1 MNEMLTI
8 GKYAGG
14 KRGRFEL
21 PADVQTT
28 TLAVLGIRGSG
39 KTNTAT
45 VMVEEL
51 AARGRQVVV
60 IDPTD
65 VWWGLRSSADGKR
78 PGHAIVVCGGSHG
91 QVPLA
96 AGDGA
101 TLADFVVQERC
112 SLVLSLRHLRKGDQK
127 RLVTD
132 FAEQLYHRKG
142 EAAHRTPLLVVIDEA
157 DAFVPQRVGGAEARM
172 VGAIEDLVRRGR
184 SAGLGVVLISQRAA
198 SVNKDV
204 LTQIELLVAHRH
216 TSPQDRKALDAWVEA
231 HDTAGRRDEF
241 MRQLAGLP
249 VGTAWVWSPGWLDVF
264 ARVEVRARQTFDSSA
279 TPKGGQ
285 AETPKAAAAVDI
297 EVLRT
302 RLAATIQEA
311 EARNPRKLLAR
322 IAELERE
329 LSARTPEL
337 DPDEIERIVEARV
350 AVAVAQVKEVMGF
363 AASKVGS
370 ICRLADEART
380 ILADPKWT
388 APARSTRMPVK
399 PPPPARTPRPIRP
412 ADAHDENGVIRGGG
426 AKRMLEV
433 LVSRHPARFTEAQWA
448 TLSGLKRTGGTWATY
463 KSRLVTAGLVERS
476 GDLWTATDEA
486 IRQYGN
492 LRRRMDPAEILA
504 DWKRKLGRGPGRMID
519 ALLERGSRGMT
530 RDELAAAV
538 ELEATGGTF
547 ATYLSRL
554 RSNGLVETRNADLQ
568 LTEVMTSCNTVLGR
582 ILMTERR

>member
-1 MNEMLTI
+1 MDEMLTI

-14 KRGRFEL
+14 KRSRFEL

-28 TLAVLGIRGSG
+28 TSAVLGIRGSG

-51 AARGRQVVV
+51 VARGRQVVV

-96 AGDGA
+96 AGDGVI
-101 TLADFVVQERC
+101 LADFVVQERC

-157 DAFVPQRVGGAEARM
+157 DAFVPQRVGGSEARM

-279 TPKGGQ
+279 TPKGGGQ
-285 AETPKAAAAVDI
+285 AETPKAAADVDI
-297 EVLRT
+297 EALRT

-311 EARNPRKLLAR
+311 EARDPRKLLAR

-329 LSARTPEL
+329 LGARAPES
-337 DPDEIERIVEARV
+337 DPDEIERIVQTRV
-350 AVAVAQVKEVMGF
+350 ADALAETRKVVDA
-363 AASKVGS
+363 AASRVRS
-370 ICRLADEART
+370 ICQLAGEIRDV
-380 ILADPKWT
+380 LDGQQWT
-388 APARSTRMPVK
+388 APATPAKAAVNPR
-399 PPPPARTPRPIRP
+399 PPARMPRPTKP
-412 ADAHDENGVIRGGG
+412 AAAHDGNGVIRGG
-426 AKRMLEV
+426 AKRMLEI
-433 LVSRHPARFTEAQWA
+433 LVSRHPVRFTEAQWA

-476 GDLWTATDEA
+476 GDLWAATDDA
-486 IRQYGN
+486 VRQHGD
-492 LRRRMDPAEILA
+492 LRRPVNPVEIIE
-504 DWKRKLGRGPGRMID
+504 DWKRKLGRGPARMID
-519 ALLERGSRGMT
+519 VLLERGARGMT
-530 RDELAAAV
+530 REELAVAV
-538 ELEATGGTF
+538 DLEPSGGTF

-554 RSNGLVETRNADLQ
+554 RSNGLVTVESGGIVLSDATQ
-568 LTEVMTSCNTVLGR
+568 L
-582 ILMTERR
+582 

>member
-1 MNEMLTI
+1 MDETLTI

-28 TLAVLGIRGSG
+28 TSAVLGIRGSG

-51 AARGRQVVV
+51 AVRGRQVVV

-78 PGHAIVVCGGSHG
+78 PGHAIVICGGSHG

-101 TLADFVVQERC
+101 VLADFVVQERC

-285 AETPKAAAAVDI
+285 AAAPKAAADVDI
-297 EVLRT
+297 EALRT
-302 RLAATIQEA
+302 RLAATIQAA
-311 EARNPRKLLAR
+311 EARDPRKLLAR

-329 LSARTPEL
+329 LGVRAPVPDL
-337 DPDEIERIVEARV
+337 DEIERIVE
-350 AVAVAQVKEVMGF
+350 K
-363 AASKVGS
+363 
-370 ICRLADEART
+370 RLAGALAGTKKSLEAVVSKIRSIWQLASEARDV
-380 ILADPKWT
+380 LEGQQWT
-388 APARSTRMPVK
+388 APASTAKAAVK
-399 PPPPARTPRPIRP
+399 PRLSARPIKP
-412 ADAHDENGVIRGGG
+412 ADAHDGNGAIRGGG

-433 LVSRHPARFTEAQWA
+433 LVSRHPARFTEVQWA

-486 IRQYGN
+486 IRLYGD
-492 LRRRMDPAEILA
+492 LRRPMDPAEVIE
-504 DWKRKLGRGPGRMID
+504 DWKRKLGSGPARMID
-519 ALLERGSRGMT
+519 VLLAHPRGMS
-530 RDELAAAV
+530 RQELAAAV
-538 ELEATGGTF
+538 ELEGSGGTF
-547 ATYLSRL
+547 STYLSRL
-554 RSNGLVETRNADLQ
+554 RSNGLIEVQSGEVRLADSL
-568 LTEVMTSCNTVLGR
+568 N
-582 ILMTERR
+582 